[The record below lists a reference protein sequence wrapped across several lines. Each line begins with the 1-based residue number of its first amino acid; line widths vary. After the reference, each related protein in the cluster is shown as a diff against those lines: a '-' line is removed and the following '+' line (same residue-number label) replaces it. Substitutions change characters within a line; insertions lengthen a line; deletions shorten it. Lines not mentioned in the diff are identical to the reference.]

1 MIDGCQRCARALREW
16 KSALLLIKLKKRKE
30 TQCHLELLQSM
41 YQSWHN
47 GTRRIITHRQ
57 ELLTKYDV
65 NATMDSRSSDFLEGV
80 DKILSNVIRILD
92 KRRIRSKYSRM
103 FTNWQDLTMIGQYVA
118 QYDMRS
124 IAKKF
129 RLWRQ
134 FVSGKHFEGYR
145 AQR

>member
-1 MIDGCQRCARALREW
+1 
-16 KSALLLIKLKKRKE
+16 
-30 TQCHLELLQSM
+30 M

-65 NATMDSRSSDFLEGV
+65 NATVTSRSIDFLEGV

-92 KRRIRSKYSRM
+92 KRRIRNKYLRM
-103 FTNWQDLTMIGQYVA
+103 FTNWQDFTMIGQYVA

-124 IAKKF
+124 IAKIF